1 MGPGSRADGGA
12 RGPARQGSLRRH
24 NLGLVLRAIAG
35 APTPVSRADVAAGT
49 GLTRATVSAL
59 VDRLLEARLVAELPP
74 VATQRAGR
82 PAVPLV
88 PARGTVGAVG
98 LEVNVDYTGVRVVDL
113 AGAVLAEDV
122 ERGDFRDSDPRA
134 VLAGLADLERR
145 VTAPLVEAG
154 VRLVGAALALPGLV
168 DRRSGPLRIAPNLGW
183 RDVDVLALLP
193 PGARAPGLGNE
204 ANLAARAE
212 AHARRTTGPGSFVYV
227 SGEVGIGGAVV
238 LDGALLPG
246 RHGWGGEI
254 GHLAIGTAG
263 GFDEGGT
270 LESYAGQDA
279 ILDRAGLPR
288 STPVEELRDR
298 ADAGER
304 AVLDSLAVAGR
315 ALGVALANVVHVVDV
330 EHVVLGGT
338 HAVLAEHLRGPVVEQ
353 LRRRVISAPWLD
365 VGVDVALA
373 GPYPAL
379 TGGALAVLQ
388 DVLDDPLGS
397 GVLDPA

>member
-1 MGPGSRADGGA
+1 M
-12 RGPARQGSLRRH
+12 
-24 NLGLVLRAIAG
+24 
-35 APTPVSRADVAAGT
+35 
-49 GLTRATVSAL
+49 
-59 VDRLLEARLVAELPP
+59 
-74 VATQRAGR
+74 
-82 PAVPLV
+82 
-88 PARGTVGAVG
+88 
-98 LEVNVDYTGVRVVDL
+98 
-113 AGAVLAEDV
+113 
-122 ERGDFRDSDPRA
+122 
-134 VLAGLADLERR
+134 
-145 VTAPLVEAG
+145 
-154 VRLVGAALALPGLV
+154 

-193 PGARAPGLGNE
+193 PRRRAPWLGNE

-212 AHARRTTGPGSFVYV
+212 AQARRSNGPGSFVYV
-227 SGEVGIGGAVV
+227 SGEVGIGAAIV

-263 GFDEGGT
+263 SFEVGGT

-288 STPVEELRDR
+288 TTTAEELRDR
-298 ADAGER
+298 ADAGDR
-304 AVLDSLAVAGR
+304 TVLDSLVVAGH

-338 HAVLAEHLRGPVVEQ
+338 HAVLAAHLRGPVVEQ
-353 LRRRVISAPWLD
+353 LRRRVITAPWLD

-379 TGGALAVLQ
+379 TGGPLAVLQ
-388 DVLDDPLGS
+388 TVLDDPLAS
-397 GVLDPA
+397 GLLEPAPL